1 MSIITIATDFGTS
14 DGYTAALFG
23 VMKSILPESEII
35 SITDSLTSIR
45 KTSLVITRYCFLYP
59 QGTVHLVI
67 VDPTVGTVRRPLVG
81 TNGKYF
87 FVGPDNGI
95 FTQIILANPEMTWF
109 EIDRSK
115 LPAGEISNTFHGR
128 DIFASA
134 AALLSSGIAPDE
146 LGRRVNDPMKLDI
159 PVPVQRE
166 NAIQG
171 EIIDVDSFGNLIIN
185 IPGNM
190 LKISSRIMMGD
201 LTIPLGKTFADV
213 EPGKPIA
220 YIGSLG
226 FLEIAVNMDR
236 ADKFPN
242 IGVGSKVMV
251 TN

>member
-1 MSIITIATDFGTS
+1 MSIITIATDFGTA
-14 DGYTAALFG
+14 DGYTAALAG
-23 VMKSILPESEII
+23 VVKSIAPNSEII
-35 SITDSLTSIR
+35 SVTDHLTSII

-59 QGTVHLVI
+59 RGTIHLVI

-95 FTQIILANPEMTWF
+95 FTRIILVNADMMWY
-109 EIDRSK
+109 EIDCTK
-115 LPAGEISNTFHGR
+115 LPAQEKSNTFHGR
-128 DIFASA
+128 DIFAPA
-134 AALLSSGIAPDE
+134 AALLSSGITPDE
-146 LGRRVNDPMKLDI
+146 LGRRISNPITLDL
-159 PVPVQRE
+159 PVPVQRG
-166 NAIQG
+166 NDIFG

-190 LKISSRIMMGD
+190 LKTSSKITISNMI
-201 LTIPLGKTFADV
+201 IPLGKTFADV

-226 FLEIAVNMDR
+226 FLEIAINMGR
-236 ADKFPN
+236 AEKCLN
-242 IGVGSKVMV
+242 IDVGSKIKV